1 MPGQDLAFLRK
12 AAKIQDVTGCD
23 EPIQWHLMEL
33 APRWLEMER
42 RIDVG
47 AGVAHEEH
55 RFREEPV
62 DLARRPLSEPR
73 RRIRGEHLRV
83 RPDRLRQVD
92 DARESDRPRLR
103 SHDATSVAEGRRRAY
118 RFSIW
123 H

>member
-83 RPDRLRQVD
+83 RPRSVETSR
-92 DARESDRPRLR
+92 RCERIGSSETSEPRC
-103 SHDATSVAEGRRRAY
+103 
-118 RFSIW
+118 
-123 H
+123 

>member
-12 AAKIQDVTGCD
+12 APEIQDGTGCY

-42 RIDVG
+42 RIDVR

-62 DLARRPLSEPR
+62 DLARRPLGERR
-73 RRIRGEHLRV
+73 RRIPGEPLRA

-103 SHDATSVAEGRRRAY
+103 SHDAASVAEGRRR
-118 RFSIW
+118 S
-123 H
+123 